1 MTDRRTAEEDYSE
14 DLRISRND
22 NPSVDSFSNNRIDE
36 SLSVTINFPVKEAD
50 SAIALLNEAETTER
64 LENVIECAVCLQS
77 CIHPVKLPCS
87 HIFCY
92 LCVKGVAF
100 QSRRCAMCRQEI
112 PADFLLHP
120 QLIDRAQLEKE
131 TTLDD
136 GYQWFYEGRN
146 GWWQYDDRTA
156 AALEDKYREGEK
168 IFELLI
174 AGSIY
179 IIDFERFIQYTKQR
193 TGRIRKIKRGP
204 ASQINKLGVA
214 GIRQ

>member
-1 MTDRRTAEEDYSE
+1 MTERRIVSEDYSVN
-14 DLRISRND
+14 LRPRNS
-22 NPSVDSFSNNRIDE
+22 NPLAESFTNNGIEESVP
-36 SLSVTINFPVKEAD
+36 VTITFPVKETE
-50 SAIALLNEAETTER
+50 STVVLTNEVEPSER
-64 LENVIECAVCLQS
+64 LESVIECAVCLQN

-112 PADFLLHP
+112 PTDFLLHP
-120 QLIDRAQLEKE
+120 QLVDRAQLEKE
-131 TTLDD
+131 TPLED

-156 AALEDKYREGEK
+156 VAVEEKYKLGEK
-168 IFELLI
+168 SFELLI

-179 IIDFERFIQYTKQR
+179 IIDFERLIQYPKQR

-204 ASQINKLGVA
+204 ASQNNKLGIA
-214 GIRQ
+214 GIRS

>member
-146 GWWQYDDRTA
+146 G
-156 AALEDKYREGEK
+156 K
-168 IFELLI
+168 
-174 AGSIY
+174 
-179 IIDFERFIQYTKQR
+179 
-193 TGRIRKIKRGP
+193 
-204 ASQINKLGVA
+204 KLF
-214 GIRQ
+214 